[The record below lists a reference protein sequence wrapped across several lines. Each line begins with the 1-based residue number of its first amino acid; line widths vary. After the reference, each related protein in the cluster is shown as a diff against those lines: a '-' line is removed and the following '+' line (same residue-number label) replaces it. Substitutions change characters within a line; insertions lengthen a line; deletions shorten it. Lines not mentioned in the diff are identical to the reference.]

1 MLEQSGIDAI
11 TETIAKYNDVTEM
24 DDMAMTFA
32 RCLARII
39 TKEGTDAPA
48 VQVLGQ
54 ILNGIYGKI
63 DNS

>member
-24 DDMAMTFA
+24 DDMAMTFS

-54 ILNGIYGKI
+54 ILNGIYEKI